1 MSNSRFGDSVFRQ
14 SQQPAAP
21 DNAKVASPPS
31 DSVGLAQAD
40 VLTIDPVAM
49 QVTNRVAA
57 GTQSMGEHHFEG
69 GVLVQG
75 TLGGFV
81 EVAGRLIV
89 WRGGLVKGQVIVR
102 GDLYLFGTLGEP
114 GAAAQD
120 TVVECLGT
128 AYLAS
133 TAVSNA
139 NLSAQRL
146 RLYEGAELHGP
157 FKTLKPGLAPPVLR

>member
-1 MSNSRFGDSVFRQ
+1 MSADSSSIPAFAATA
-14 SQQPAAP
+14 QP
-21 DNAKVASPPS
+21 NAGQGSP
-31 DSVGLAQAD
+31 VAD

-57 GTQSMGEHHFEG
+57 GTQCLGEHRFDG

-75 TLGGFV
+75 ALGGYV

-89 WRGGLVKGQVIVR
+89 WRGGLVKGQVLVR

-114 GAAAQD
+114 GGLPED

-139 NLSAQRL
+139 QLSAQRL

>member
-1 MSNSRFGDSVFRQ
+1 MSADSSSIPAFAA
-14 SQQPAAP
+14 SAQP
-21 DNAKVASPPS
+21 NAGHGSP
-31 DSVGLAQAD
+31 VAD

-57 GTQSMGEHHFEG
+57 GTQCLGEHRFEG

-75 TLGGFV
+75 ALGGYV

-89 WRGGLVKGQVIVR
+89 WRGGLVKGQVLVR

-114 GAAAQD
+114 GGLPED

-139 NLSAQRL
+139 QLSAQRL

>member
-1 MSNSRFGDSVFRQ
+1 MSADSNSIPSFAPSA
-14 SQQPAAP
+14 QPGATH
-21 DNAKVASPPS
+21 SP
-31 DSVGLAQAD
+31 LAD

-57 GTQSMGEHHFEG
+57 GTQCLGEHRFDG

-75 TLGGFV
+75 ALGGYV

-89 WRGGLVKGQVIVR
+89 WRGGLVKGQVLVR

-114 GAAAQD
+114 GGLPQD

-139 NLSAQRL
+139 QLSAQRL